1 MTIQARVLMLTKKQD
16 PEQDCFGRLGQD
28 LDRLGWRTITTSDA
42 DAAQAC
48 VSDLQIE
55 AILID
60 SAHPSAT
67 PEGLSLLRSAC
78 APRRLPVLQIAQSR
92 DLELPDGWDMVF
104 DYDAHAQQIALSLEH
119 IVRANVAQEE
129 YELRLKT
136 LAAQNIP
143 LPAPP
148 EDRPLSVLSVGPPAP
163 DFLALSH
170 HMRARGA
177 DVLAAFSSYSAFDY
191 LHDHT
196 FDAVVLWGT
205 DSVSEPLSIA
215 TGMRRNTRLYHMPVF
230 LRLQKPVALD
240 LGDAYLRGVND
251 ISAPDASEPEIADR
265 VIRLAQ
271 SYRRQTN
278 TRRALEDIRHNPRM
292 DTDTGLFTRE
302 LFAAHLARLSA
313 AASERNRPLSVCVLK
328 IAETP
333 EVTQA
338 RQRKALQ
345 RAIPQIG
352 NMIAR
357 LVRAEDTAGRLSDE
371 VFALALPATRLE
383 NARIVGERIAAVISC
398 TAFESGGSE
407 RPFVVE
413 FEIGVAELKE
423 NEPAAVAL
431 TRAGKALSLA
441 PV

>member
-1 MTIQARVLMLTKKQD
+1 LTIQARVLMLAKDKD
-16 PEQDCFGRLGQD
+16 WPERLGPD
-28 LDRLGWRTITTSDA
+28 LDRLGWRTIISSDTE
-42 DAAQAC
+42 AALAC

-55 AILID
+55 AVLID
-60 SAHPSAT
+60 STHPCAT
-67 PEGLSLLRSAC
+67 AEGLNHLRAAC
-78 APRRLPVLQIAQSR
+78 APRRLPALQLTHSR
-92 DLELPDGWDMVF
+92 DFALPDGWDMVF
-104 DYDAHAQQIALSLEH
+104 GHDAHAQQIALSLEH
-119 IVRANVAQEE
+119 IVRANVAEEE
-129 YELRLKT
+129 YELRRKT
-136 LAAQNIP
+136 LMAQNIP

-170 HMRARGA
+170 HLRTRGT

-191 LHDHT
+191 LHERA

-205 DSVSEPLSIA
+205 ESVSEPLSIA

-230 LRLQKPVALD
+230 LRLQKTVELD
-240 LGDAYLRGVND
+240 MGDAYLRGVND
-251 ISAPDASEPEIADR
+251 ISAPQASETEIADR

-278 TRRALEDIRHNPRM
+278 TRRALEAIRHNPRM
-292 DTDTGLFTRE
+292 DKDTGLFTRE
-302 LFAAHLARLSA
+302 LFAAHLARLST

-328 IAETP
+328 IADTAEIS
-333 EVTQA
+333 QA
-338 RQRKALQ
+338 RQRNALQ

-357 LVRAEDTAGRLSDE
+357 LVRAEDTAGRLADE

-383 NARIVGERIAAVISC
+383 HAHIVGERIAAVISC
-398 TAFESGGSE
+398 TAFDSGGSE

-431 TRAGKALSLA
+431 TRAAEAMTVSA
-441 PV
+441 